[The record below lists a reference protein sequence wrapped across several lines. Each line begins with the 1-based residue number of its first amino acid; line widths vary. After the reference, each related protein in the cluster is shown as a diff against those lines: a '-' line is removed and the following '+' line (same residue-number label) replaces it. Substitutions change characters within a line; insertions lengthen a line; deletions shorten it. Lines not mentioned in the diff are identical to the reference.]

1 MNENMNE
8 NMNVCTECGCTGEEL
23 FELNI
28 NGEDRLVCAD
38 CAKSLGFVQC
48 DDCGEWVP
56 EDEALT
62 TADGDTICESCYE
75 SDYFTCENCGEI
87 HHVDDMVVVNRDTRR
102 EEYVCEDCA
111 DRQYY
116 RCDDCGQYFTDSY
129 IHEDDQGTVI
139 CDDCWDSHD
148 YTACDDCGRIIRCE
162 DANWNEDDEV
172 YYCDDCWS
180 EHEHRSFHDYGYKP
194 APEFQYRSG
203 EAGKQ
208 DSILTFGVELEVDC
222 GDDHNDLADD
232 LVQLNQPIYMK
243 HDGSLGS
250 EGVEI
255 VTHPCSLAYHQYELR
270 WAEISR
276 TCRSHDYK
284 SHDAETCGLHI
295 HIGRE
300 QMGSSTE
307 ERLRTAGNLVL
318 LVDSIWSQLV
328 TFTRRTDSQLSRW
341 SERPCTDIIPGVE
354 YTDDELTNMALA
366 TGYRG
371 RYQTVNLTNSSTVE
385 LRCFRGTLKRDTI
398 IASIQLASN
407 MTRYAMTHTPTEC
420 RNATWADVVG
430 VEQFKEL
437 DQYNRSRGLC

>member
-1 MNENMNE
+1 MNE
-8 NMNVCTECGCTGEEL
+8 NMNVCTECGCTEEEL
-23 FELNI
+23 FELSI

-48 DDCGEWVP
+48 SDCGEWVP
-56 EDEALT
+56 EDDALT
-62 TADGDTICESCYE
+62 TADGDTICAACYE
-75 SDYFTCENCGEI
+75 AEYFTCDDCGEI
-87 HHVDDMVVVNRDTRR
+87 FHMDDAVRVNPYTWR
-102 EEYVCEDCA
+102 EAYVCQRCA
-111 DRQYY
+111 DDDYY
-116 RCDDCGQYFTDSY
+116 RCDDCGEYFSDSY
-129 IHEDDQGTVI
+129 IHGDDQGTVI
-139 CDDCWDSHD
+139 CDDCWGRHD

-194 APEFQYRSG
+194 TPEFQYRSG

-295 HIGRE
+295 HIGRK

-328 TFTRRTDSQLSRW
+328 TFTRRTDCQLSRW
-341 SERPCTDIIPGVE
+341 SERPCTYILHGVE
-354 YTDDELTNMALA
+354 YTDDELTSMALA
-366 TGYRG
+366 TRSRG
-371 RYQTVNLTNSSTVE
+371 RYQAVNLTNSSTVE

>member
-1 MNENMNE
+1 MNE
-8 NMNVCTECGCTGEEL
+8 NMNVCTECGCTKEEL
-23 FELNI
+23 FELSI

-38 CAKSLGFVQC
+38 CAESLGFVRC
-48 DDCGEWVP
+48 SDCGEWVP
-56 EDEALT
+56 EDDALT
-62 TADGDTICESCYE
+62 TADGDTICAACFEAE
-75 SDYFTCENCGEI
+75 YFTCDDCGEI
-87 HHVDDMVVVNRDTRR
+87 FHMDDAVRVNPDTWR
-102 EEYVCEDCA
+102 EAYVCQRCA
-111 DRQYY
+111 DDDYY

-139 CDDCWDSHD
+139 CDDCWDRHD

-162 DANWNEDDEV
+162 DANWSEDDEV

-194 APEFQYRSG
+194 TPEFQYRSG
-203 EAGKQ
+203 EAGKT
-208 DSILTFGVELEVDC
+208 SSLLTFGVELEVDC

-295 HIGRE
+295 HIGRK
-300 QMGSSTE
+300 QMGSSVE

-318 LVDSIWSQLV
+318 LVDSVWNQLV
-328 TFTRRTDSQLSRW
+328 TFTRRTDYQLSRW
-341 SERPCTDIIPGVE
+341 SERPCTNIIPGVE
-354 YTDDELTNMALA
+354 YTDSELTNMALA
-366 TGYRG
+366 TRGRG
-371 RYQTVNLTNSSTVE
+371 RYQTVNLTNSTTVE

>member
-1 MNENMNE
+1 MNE
-8 NMNVCTECGCTGEEL
+8 NMNVCSECGCTDEEL
-23 FELNI
+23 FELYI
-28 NGEDRLVCAD
+28 DGEFRRVCAD
-38 CAKSLGFVQC
+38 CAKDLGFVQC
-48 DDCGEWVP
+48 DDCGNWVP

-111 DRQYY
+111 DQRYY
-116 RCDDCGQYFTDSY
+116 RCDECGEYFDSDFVHTDS
-129 IHEDDQGTVI
+129 DDNCI
-139 CDDCWDSHD
+139 CDSCWDRGD
-148 YTACDDCGRIIRCE
+148 WVYCDDCGRIIRCE

-194 APEFQYRSG
+194 TPEFQYRSG

-295 HIGRE
+295 HIGRK

-328 TFTRRTDSQLSRW
+328 TFTRRTDCQLSRW
-341 SERPCTDIIPGVE
+341 SDRPCTYIIPGVE

-366 TGYRG
+366 TRNRG

-398 IASIQLASN
+398 IASLQLASN

>member
-1 MNENMNE
+1 MNE

-56 EDEALT
+56 EDEAVT
-62 TADGDTICESCYE
+62 TADGDTICAACYE
-75 SDYFTCENCGEI
+75 AEYFTCDDCGEI
-87 HHVDDMVVVNRDTRR
+87 FHMDDAVRVNPDTWR
-102 EEYVCEDCA
+102 EAYVCQRCA
-111 DRQYY
+111 DDDYY

-139 CDDCWDSHD
+139 CDDCWDCHD
-148 YTACDDCGRIIRCE
+148 YTVCDDCGRIIRCE

-172 YYCDDCWS
+172 YYCDDCWP
-180 EHEHRSFHDYGYKP
+180 EHENRSFHDYGYKP
-194 APEFQYRSG
+194 TPEFQYRSG

-295 HIGRE
+295 HIGRK

-307 ERLRTAGNLVL
+307 ERQRTAGNLVL

-328 TFTRRTDSQLSRW
+328 TFTRRTDEQLSRW
-341 SERPCTDIIPGVE
+341 SERPCTYILHGVE
-354 YTDDELTNMALA
+354 YTDDELTSMALA
-366 TGYRG
+366 TRSRG
-371 RYQTVNLTNSSTVE
+371 RYQAVNLTNSSTVE

-437 DQYNRSRGLC
+437 DKYNRSRGLC

>member
-1 MNENMNE
+1 MNE

-48 DDCGEWVP
+48 SDCGEWVP
-56 EDEALT
+56 EDDALT
-62 TADGDTICESCYE
+62 TADGDTICESCY
-75 SDYFTCENCGEI
+75 SDSYFTCEDCGEI
-87 HHVDDMVVVNRDTRR
+87 FHMYDAVRVNPDTWR
-102 EEYVCEDCA
+102 EAYVCQRCA
-111 DRQYY
+111 DDDYY

-139 CDDCWDSHD
+139 CDDCWDRHD

-162 DANWNEDDEV
+162 DANWSEDDEV

-203 EAGKQ
+203 EAGKA
-208 DSILTFGVELEVDC
+208 SSLLTFGVELEVDC

-243 HDGSLGS
+243 HDGPLGY

-295 HIGRE
+295 HIGRK

-307 ERLRTAGNLVL
+307 ERQRTAGNLVL

-328 TFTRRTDSQLSRW
+328 TFTRRTDYQLSRW
-341 SERPCTDIIPGVE
+341 SERPCTNIIPGVE
-354 YTDDELTNMALA
+354 YTDSELTNMALA
-366 TGYRG
+366 TRGRG

-430 VEQFKEL
+430 VEQFKER
-437 DQYNRSRGLC
+437 DKYNSSRGLC

>member
-1 MNENMNE
+1 MNENMNI
-8 NMNVCTECGCTGEEL
+8 CTECGCTGEEL

-28 NGEDRLVCAD
+28 DGEDRMVCAD

-56 EDEALT
+56 EDESLI
-62 TADGDTICESCYE
+62 TADGDTICERCYE
-75 SDYFTCENCGEI
+75 DGYFTCEDCGEI
-87 HHVDDMVVVNRDTRR
+87 VHMDDAVRVNPDTRD
-102 EEYVCEDCA
+102 ESWVCESCA
-111 DRQYY
+111 ERRYY
-116 RCDDCGQYFTDSY
+116 RCDDCGEYFSEEH

-139 CDDCWDSHD
+139 CDDCWERHD
-148 YTACDDCGRIIRCE
+148 YMACEDCGRILRCE
-162 DANWNEDDEV
+162 DANWSEDDEA

-180 EHEHRSFHDYGYKP
+180 EHENRSFHEYGYKP
-194 APEFQYRSG
+194 TPKFQYRSG

-232 LVQLNQPIYMK
+232 LVQLDQPIYMK

-295 HIGRE
+295 HIGRK

-341 SERPCTDIIPGVE
+341 SERPCTYILHGVE
-354 YTDDELTNMALA
+354 YTDDELTSMALA
-366 TGYRG
+366 TRSRG

-437 DQYNRSRGLC
+437 DQYNRSHGLC

>member
-1 MNENMNE
+1 MNE

-48 DDCGEWVP
+48 SDCGEWVP

-62 TADGDTICESCYE
+62 TADGDTICEDCYGD
-75 SDYFTCENCGEI
+75 SYFTCEDCGEI
-87 HHVDDMVVVNRDTRR
+87 SHMDDAVRVNPDTWR
-102 EEYVCEDCA
+102 EAYVCQRCA
-111 DRQYY
+111 DDDYY
-116 RCDDCGQYFTDSY
+116 RCDDCGQYFTDGY

-148 YTACDDCGRIIRCE
+148 YTTCDDCGRIIQI
-162 DANWNEDDEV
+162 DYANWDEVDEV

-194 APEFQYRSG
+194 NPEFQYRSG

-295 HIGRE
+295 HIGRK

-341 SERPCTDIIPGVE
+341 SERPCTYILHGVE
-354 YTDDELTNMALA
+354 YTDDELTSMALA
-366 TGYRG
+366 TRSRG

-437 DQYNRSRGLC
+437 DQYNRSRWLC

>member
-1 MNENMNE
+1 MNE
-8 NMNVCTECGCTGEEL
+8 NMNVCTECGCTGEKL
-23 FELNI
+23 FELSI

-38 CAKSLGFVQC
+38 CAISLGFVQC

-56 EDEALT
+56 EDESLI
-62 TADGDTICESCYE
+62 TADGDTICERCYE
-75 SDYFTCENCGEI
+75 DGYFTCEDCGEI
-87 HHVDDMVVVNRDTRR
+87 VHMDDAVRVNPDTRD
-102 EEYVCEDCA
+102 ESWVCESCA
-111 DRQYY
+111 ERSYY
-116 RCDDCGQYFTDSY
+116 RCDDCGEYFSEEH

-139 CDDCWDSHD
+139 CDDCWERHD
-148 YTACDDCGRIIRCE
+148 YICCEDCGMLIRSD
-162 DANWNEDDEV
+162 DAEYIGGY
-172 YYCDDCWS
+172 YYCDSCAD
-180 EHEHRSFHDYGYKP
+180 HRRESSAFHDYGYKP
-194 APEFQYRSG
+194 TPEFQYRSG
-203 EAGKQ
+203 EAGKT
-208 DSILTFGVELEVDC
+208 SSLLTFGVELEVDC
-222 GDDHNDLADD
+222 GDDHNDLVDD

-295 HIGRE
+295 HIGRK

-307 ERLRTAGNLVL
+307 ERQRTAGNLVL
-318 LVDSIWSQLV
+318 LVDSVWNQLV
-328 TFTRRTDSQLSRW
+328 TFTRRTDYQLSRW
-341 SERPCTDIIPGVE
+341 SERPCTYIIPGVE
-354 YTDDELTNMALA
+354 YTDSELTSMALS
-366 TGYRG
+366 TRGRG

-437 DQYNRSRGLC
+437 DKYNRSRGLC